1 MKQSLIDGDIIF
13 IDNFIAWTLTE
24 LKISLL
30 CKALRDLL
38 KVQVEVIQR
47 INSCVTFAFTNT
59 SEHKVSKDE
68 LIKFILNKK

>member
-38 KVQVEVIQR
+38 KVQVEVI
-47 INSCVTFAFTNT
+47 
-59 SEHKVSKDE
+59 
-68 LIKFILNKK
+68 